1 MLAEK
6 RFELILQELSDART
20 ASVMRL
26 CELTGASE
34 ATIRRD
40 LTALAKQGR
49 LNKVHGGAVL
59 AASEF
64 QGEEPDVPTKTQLFQ
79 FEKAAIAKYAA
90 GLISHDDVIY
100 LDAGTT
106 TMRMIDYLGGC
117 KATFVTNGIAC
128 AHRML
133 EMGLRAYI
141 IGGYLKPGTW
151 AVVGPTA
158 LAELGKYNFT
168 KAFLGINGITIRQ
181 GFTTPDPEE
190 ATIKAKAAEQSY
202 LTFVLA
208 DSSKFESV
216 STVTVL
222 PLEKATI
229 ITEHLPDPSYLEH
242 TVIKEVPV

>member
-151 AVVGPTA
+151 
-158 LAELGKYNFT
+158 
-168 KAFLGINGITIRQ
+168 IRQ

-190 ATIKAKAAEQSY
+190 AAIKAKAAEQSY
-202 LTFVLA
+202 LTYVLA
-208 DSSKFESV
+208 DSSKFEKV
-216 STVTVL
+216 SAVTVL

-229 ITEHLPDPSYLEH
+229 ITERLPDPDYLEQ
-242 TVIKEVPV
+242 TVIKEVSH

>member
-90 GLISHDDVIY
+90 GLISHDDVI
-100 LDAGTT
+100 
-106 TMRMIDYLGGC
+106 
-117 KATFVTNGIAC
+117 
-128 AHRML
+128 
-133 EMGLRAYI
+133 
-141 IGGYLKPGTW
+141 
-151 AVVGPTA
+151 
-158 LAELGKYNFT
+158 
-168 KAFLGINGITIRQ
+168 
-181 GFTTPDPEE
+181 
-190 ATIKAKAAEQSY
+190 
-202 LTFVLA
+202 
-208 DSSKFESV
+208 
-216 STVTVL
+216 
-222 PLEKATI
+222 
-229 ITEHLPDPSYLEH
+229 
-242 TVIKEVPV
+242 